1 MGHLLDHAAHA
12 GHIENA
18 DVAITEICAI
28 LHQHTVTVVKHGLH
42 ALTVYRHD
50 LVRFRDGAAVKED
63 AVFAHRMVLPICAI
77 ARSRSTTAILYTVHP
92 FQRHAKPALV
102 NVAAH
107 RLSEGLQILLAMLIQ
122 RTVKG
127 QKEQLTLGQLAMLG
141 LAMNVKP
148 LYTRNRGGSL
158 YDRGWYDVGDWR
170 ICGKHVLTENFTLD
184 TMPCVLKSLEALGR
198 RGFAP
203 DGELALHFVPKHCN
217 MEMVMNA
224 YTILD
229 ARREL
234 VEMALGLKEEVRLVV
249 DRDLAFSL
257 PLDAF
262 SIPAIEACACLL
274 VQVCAMAASTRK
286 ARMKPCDMSNPKYQ
300 MRSWLLRLGFIG
312 EQFAR
317 PRQTLLEHLDGN
329 AAFFD
334 DVGRQK
340 AKEKR
345 QRQKAM
351 ALA

>member
-1 MGHLLDHAAHA
+1 MGVIRATAYPSRYA
-12 GHIENA
+12 GAFNREWEENEAVGQERECAQLECVGKLYATARVRSPWFREA
-18 DVAITEICAI
+18 DAQRE
-28 LHQHTVTVVKHGLH
+28 
-42 ALTVYRHD
+42 
-50 LVRFRDGAAVKED
+50 
-63 AVFAHRMVLPICAI
+63 I
-77 ARSRSTTAILYTVHP
+77 ART
-92 FQRHAKPALV
+92 
-102 NVAAH
+102 
-107 RLSEGLQILLAMLIQ
+107 
-122 RTVKG
+122 
-127 QKEQLTLGQLAMLG
+127 LG

-184 TMPCVLKSLEALGR
+184 TMPCVLKALEALGR

-203 DGELALHFVPKHCN
+203 DGELALHFVPKQCN

-234 VEMALGLKEEVRLVV
+234 VEMALGLREEVQLVV

-286 ARMKPCDMSNPKYQ
+286 ARMKPCNMSNPKYQ

-312 EQFAR
+312 DQFAR

-334 DVGRQK
+334 DAGRQK

-345 QRQKAM
+345 QRQKAV

>member
-1 MGHLLDHAAHA
+1 MGVIRATAYPSRYAGAFSREWEENEAVGQERECAQPERIARLYAAA
-12 GHIENA
+12 
-18 DVAITEICAI
+18 
-28 LHQHTVTVVKHGLH
+28 
-42 ALTVYRHD
+42 R
-50 LVRFRDGAAVKED
+50 VRSPWFRDAD
-63 AVFAHRMVLPICAI
+63 AQREI
-77 ARSRSTTAILYTVHP
+77 ART
-92 FQRHAKPALV
+92 
-102 NVAAH
+102 
-107 RLSEGLQILLAMLIQ
+107 
-122 RTVKG
+122 
-127 QKEQLTLGQLAMLG
+127 LG

-184 TMPCVLKSLEALGR
+184 TMPCVLKALEALGR

-203 DGELALHFVPKHCN
+203 DGELALHFVPKQCN

-234 VEMALGLKEEVRLVV
+234 VEMALGLREEVQLVV

-286 ARMKPCDMSNPKYQ
+286 ARMKPCNMSNPKYQ

-312 EQFAR
+312 DQFAR

>member
-1 MGHLLDHAAHA
+1 MGVIRATAYPSRYA
-12 GHIENA
+12 GAFNREWEENEAVGQERECAQLECVGKLYATARVRSPWFREA
-18 DVAITEICAI
+18 DAQRE
-28 LHQHTVTVVKHGLH
+28 
-42 ALTVYRHD
+42 
-50 LVRFRDGAAVKED
+50 
-63 AVFAHRMVLPICAI
+63 I
-77 ARSRSTTAILYTVHP
+77 ART
-92 FQRHAKPALV
+92 
-102 NVAAH
+102 
-107 RLSEGLQILLAMLIQ
+107 
-122 RTVKG
+122 
-127 QKEQLTLGQLAMLG
+127 LG

-184 TMPCVLKSLEALGR
+184 TMPCVLKALEALGR

-203 DGELALHFVPKHCN
+203 DGELALHFVPKQCN

-234 VEMALGLKEEVRLVV
+234 VEMALGLREEVQLVV
-249 DRDLAFSL
+249 DRDLALSL

>member
-1 MGHLLDHAAHA
+1 MGVIRATAYPSRYA
-12 GHIENA
+12 GAFNREWEENEAVGQERECAQLECVGKLYATARVRSPWFREA
-18 DVAITEICAI
+18 DAQRE
-28 LHQHTVTVVKHGLH
+28 
-42 ALTVYRHD
+42 
-50 LVRFRDGAAVKED
+50 
-63 AVFAHRMVLPICAI
+63 I
-77 ARSRSTTAILYTVHP
+77 ART
-92 FQRHAKPALV
+92 
-102 NVAAH
+102 
-107 RLSEGLQILLAMLIQ
+107 
-122 RTVKG
+122 
-127 QKEQLTLGQLAMLG
+127 LG

-184 TMPCVLKSLEALGR
+184 TMPCVLKALEALGR

-203 DGELALHFVPKHCN
+203 DGELALHFVPKQCN

-234 VEMALGLKEEVRLVV
+234 VEMALGLREEVQLVV

-286 ARMKPCDMSNPKYQ
+286 ARMKHCNMSNPKYQ

-334 DVGRQK
+334 DAGRQK

-345 QRQKAM
+345 QRQKAV

>member
-1 MGHLLDHAAHA
+1 MGVIRATAYPSRYA
-12 GHIENA
+12 GAFNREWEENEAVGQERECAQLECVGKLYATARVRSPWFREA
-18 DVAITEICAI
+18 DAQRE
-28 LHQHTVTVVKHGLH
+28 
-42 ALTVYRHD
+42 
-50 LVRFRDGAAVKED
+50 
-63 AVFAHRMVLPICAI
+63 I
-77 ARSRSTTAILYTVHP
+77 ART
-92 FQRHAKPALV
+92 
-102 NVAAH
+102 
-107 RLSEGLQILLAMLIQ
+107 
-122 RTVKG
+122 
-127 QKEQLTLGQLAMLG
+127 LG

-184 TMPCVLKSLEALGR
+184 TMPCVLKALEALGR

-203 DGELALHFVPKHCN
+203 DGELALHFVPKQCN

-234 VEMALGLKEEVRLVV
+234 VEMALGLREEVQLVV

>member
-1 MGHLLDHAAHA
+1 MGVIRATAYPSRYA
-12 GHIENA
+12 GAFNREWEENEAVGQERECAQLECVGKLYATARVRSPWFREA
-18 DVAITEICAI
+18 DAQRE
-28 LHQHTVTVVKHGLH
+28 
-42 ALTVYRHD
+42 
-50 LVRFRDGAAVKED
+50 
-63 AVFAHRMVLPICAI
+63 I
-77 ARSRSTTAILYTVHP
+77 ART
-92 FQRHAKPALV
+92 
-102 NVAAH
+102 
-107 RLSEGLQILLAMLIQ
+107 
-122 RTVKG
+122 
-127 QKEQLTLGQLAMLG
+127 LG

-184 TMPCVLKSLEALGR
+184 TMPCVLKALEALGR

-203 DGELALHFVPKHCN
+203 DGELALHFVPKQCN

-234 VEMALGLKEEVRLVV
+234 VEMALGLREEVQLVV

-286 ARMKPCDMSNPKYQ
+286 ARMKHCNMSNPKYQ

-345 QRQKAM
+345 QRQKAV

>member
-1 MGHLLDHAAHA
+1 MGVIRATAYPSRYA
-12 GHIENA
+12 GAFNREWEENEAVGQERECAQLECVGKLYATARVRSPWFREA
-18 DVAITEICAI
+18 DAQRE
-28 LHQHTVTVVKHGLH
+28 
-42 ALTVYRHD
+42 
-50 LVRFRDGAAVKED
+50 
-63 AVFAHRMVLPICAI
+63 I
-77 ARSRSTTAILYTVHP
+77 ART
-92 FQRHAKPALV
+92 
-102 NVAAH
+102 
-107 RLSEGLQILLAMLIQ
+107 
-122 RTVKG
+122 
-127 QKEQLTLGQLAMLG
+127 LG

-184 TMPCVLKSLEALGR
+184 TMPCVLKALEALGR

-203 DGELALHFVPKHCN
+203 DGELALHFVPKQCN

-234 VEMALGLKEEVRLVV
+234 VEMALGLREEVQLVV

-312 EQFAR
+312 DQFAR

-334 DVGRQK
+334 DAGRQK

>member
-1 MGHLLDHAAHA
+1 MGVIRATAYPSRYA
-12 GHIENA
+12 GAFNREWEENEAVGQERECAQLECVGKLYATARVRSPWFREA
-18 DVAITEICAI
+18 DAQRE
-28 LHQHTVTVVKHGLH
+28 
-42 ALTVYRHD
+42 
-50 LVRFRDGAAVKED
+50 
-63 AVFAHRMVLPICAI
+63 I
-77 ARSRSTTAILYTVHP
+77 ART
-92 FQRHAKPALV
+92 
-102 NVAAH
+102 
-107 RLSEGLQILLAMLIQ
+107 
-122 RTVKG
+122 
-127 QKEQLTLGQLAMLG
+127 LG

-184 TMPCVLKSLEALGR
+184 TMPCVLKALEALGR

-203 DGELALHFVPKHCN
+203 DGELALHFVPKQCN

-234 VEMALGLKEEVRLVV
+234 VEMALGLREEVQLVV

-286 ARMKPCDMSNPKYQ
+286 ARMKPCNMSNPKYQ

>member
-1 MGHLLDHAAHA
+1 MGVIRATAYPSRYA
-12 GHIENA
+12 GAFNREWEENEAVGQERECAQLECVGKLYATARVRSPWFREA
-18 DVAITEICAI
+18 DAQRE
-28 LHQHTVTVVKHGLH
+28 
-42 ALTVYRHD
+42 
-50 LVRFRDGAAVKED
+50 
-63 AVFAHRMVLPICAI
+63 I
-77 ARSRSTTAILYTVHP
+77 ART
-92 FQRHAKPALV
+92 
-102 NVAAH
+102 
-107 RLSEGLQILLAMLIQ
+107 
-122 RTVKG
+122 
-127 QKEQLTLGQLAMLG
+127 LG

-184 TMPCVLKSLEALGR
+184 TMPCVLKALEALGR

-203 DGELALHFVPKHCN
+203 DGELALHFVPKQCN

-234 VEMALGLKEEVRLVV
+234 VEMALGLREEVQLVV
-249 DRDLAFSL
+249 GQDLAFSL

-312 EQFAR
+312 DQFAR

-334 DVGRQK
+334 DAGRQK

-345 QRQKAM
+345 QRQKAV

>member
-1 MGHLLDHAAHA
+1 MGVIRATAYPSRYA
-12 GHIENA
+12 GAFNREWEENEAVGQERECAQLECVGKLYATARVRSPWFREA
-18 DVAITEICAI
+18 DAQRE
-28 LHQHTVTVVKHGLH
+28 
-42 ALTVYRHD
+42 
-50 LVRFRDGAAVKED
+50 
-63 AVFAHRMVLPICAI
+63 I
-77 ARSRSTTAILYTVHP
+77 ART
-92 FQRHAKPALV
+92 
-102 NVAAH
+102 
-107 RLSEGLQILLAMLIQ
+107 
-122 RTVKG
+122 
-127 QKEQLTLGQLAMLG
+127 LG

-184 TMPCVLKSLEALGR
+184 TMPCVLKALEALGR

-203 DGELALHFVPKHCN
+203 DGELALHFVPKQCN

-234 VEMALGLKEEVRLVV
+234 VEMALGLREEVQLVV
-249 DRDLAFSL
+249 GQDLAFSL

-274 VQVCAMAASTRK
+274 VQVCAMAASTRR

-312 EQFAR
+312 EQFAQ

>member
-1 MGHLLDHAAHA
+1 MGVIRATAYPSRYVEA
-12 GHIENA
+12 FNREGEENKAVGRERECAQLECVGKLYATARVRSPWFREA
-18 DVAITEICAI
+18 DAQRE
-28 LHQHTVTVVKHGLH
+28 
-42 ALTVYRHD
+42 
-50 LVRFRDGAAVKED
+50 
-63 AVFAHRMVLPICAI
+63 I
-77 ARSRSTTAILYTVHP
+77 ART
-92 FQRHAKPALV
+92 
-102 NVAAH
+102 
-107 RLSEGLQILLAMLIQ
+107 
-122 RTVKG
+122 
-127 QKEQLTLGQLAMLG
+127 LG

-184 TMPCVLKSLEALGR
+184 TMPCVLKALEALGR

-203 DGELALHFVPKHCN
+203 DGELALHFVPKQCN

-234 VEMALGLKEEVRLVV
+234 VEMALGLREEVQLVV

-286 ARMKPCDMSNPKYQ
+286 ARMKPCNMSNPKYQ

-312 EQFAR
+312 EQFAQ

-334 DVGRQK
+334 DAGRQK

-345 QRQKAM
+345 QRQKAV

>member
-1 MGHLLDHAAHA
+1 MGVIRATAYPSRYA
-12 GHIENA
+12 GAFNREWEENEAVGQERECAQLECVGKLYATARVRSPWFREA
-18 DVAITEICAI
+18 DAQRE
-28 LHQHTVTVVKHGLH
+28 
-42 ALTVYRHD
+42 
-50 LVRFRDGAAVKED
+50 
-63 AVFAHRMVLPICAI
+63 I
-77 ARSRSTTAILYTVHP
+77 ART
-92 FQRHAKPALV
+92 
-102 NVAAH
+102 
-107 RLSEGLQILLAMLIQ
+107 
-122 RTVKG
+122 
-127 QKEQLTLGQLAMLG
+127 LG

-203 DGELALHFVPKHCN
+203 DGELALHFVPKQCN

-234 VEMALGLKEEVRLVV
+234 VEMALGLREEVQLVV
-249 DRDLAFSL
+249 DQDLAFSL

-286 ARMKPCDMSNPKYQ
+286 ARMKPCNMSNPKYQ

-312 EQFAR
+312 DQFAR

-334 DVGRQK
+334 DAGRQK

-345 QRQKAM
+345 QRQKAV

>member
-1 MGHLLDHAAHA
+1 MGVIRATAYPSRYA
-12 GHIENA
+12 GAFNREWEENEAVGQERECAQLECVGKLYATARVRSPWFREA
-18 DVAITEICAI
+18 DAQRE
-28 LHQHTVTVVKHGLH
+28 
-42 ALTVYRHD
+42 
-50 LVRFRDGAAVKED
+50 
-63 AVFAHRMVLPICAI
+63 I
-77 ARSRSTTAILYTVHP
+77 ART
-92 FQRHAKPALV
+92 
-102 NVAAH
+102 
-107 RLSEGLQILLAMLIQ
+107 
-122 RTVKG
+122 
-127 QKEQLTLGQLAMLG
+127 LG

-184 TMPCVLKSLEALGR
+184 TMPCVLKALEALGR

-203 DGELALHFVPKHCN
+203 DGELALHFVPKQCN

-234 VEMALGLKEEVRLVV
+234 VEMALGLREEVQLVV

-286 ARMKPCDMSNPKYQ
+286 ARMKPRNMSNPKYQ

-312 EQFAR
+312 DQFAR

-334 DVGRQK
+334 DAGRQK

-345 QRQKAM
+345 QRQKAV

>member
-1 MGHLLDHAAHA
+1 MGVIRATAYPSRYAEAFNREWEED
-12 GHIENA
+12 
-18 DVAITEICAI
+18 
-28 LHQHTVTVVKHGLH
+28 
-42 ALTVYRHD
+42 
-50 LVRFRDGAAVKED
+50 AAVEREQEYECAQLECVGKLYATARVRSPWFREAD
-63 AVFAHRMVLPICAI
+63 AQREI
-77 ARSRSTTAILYTVHP
+77 AR
-92 FQRHAKPALV
+92 
-102 NVAAH
+102 
-107 RLSEGLQILLAMLIQ
+107 
-122 RTVKG
+122 
-127 QKEQLTLGQLAMLG
+127 TLGLT
-141 LAMNVKP
+141 MNEKP

-203 DGELALHFVPKHCN
+203 DGELALHFAPERCD

-312 EQFAR
+312 EQFAQ

>member
-1 MGHLLDHAAHA
+1 MGVIRATAYPSRYVEA
-12 GHIENA
+12 FNREGEENKA
-18 DVAITEICAI
+18 VGRERECAQRERVGK
-28 LHQHTVTVVKHGLH
+28 LYAT
-42 ALTVYRHD
+42 AR
-50 LVRFRDGAAVKED
+50 VRSPWFRDAD
-63 AVFAHRMVLPICAI
+63 AQREI
-77 ARSRSTTAILYTVHP
+77 ART
-92 FQRHAKPALV
+92 
-102 NVAAH
+102 
-107 RLSEGLQILLAMLIQ
+107 
-122 RTVKG
+122 
-127 QKEQLTLGQLAMLG
+127 LG

-158 YDRGWYDVGDWR
+158 YDRGWYDIGDWR

-203 DGELALHFVPKHCN
+203 DGELALHFVPKQCN

-234 VEMALGLKEEVRLVV
+234 VEMALGLREEVQLVV

>member
-1 MGHLLDHAAHA
+1 MGVIRATAYPSRYA
-12 GHIENA
+12 GAFNREWEENEAVGQERECAQLECVGKLYATARVRSPWFREA
-18 DVAITEICAI
+18 DAQRE
-28 LHQHTVTVVKHGLH
+28 
-42 ALTVYRHD
+42 
-50 LVRFRDGAAVKED
+50 
-63 AVFAHRMVLPICAI
+63 I
-77 ARSRSTTAILYTVHP
+77 ART
-92 FQRHAKPALV
+92 
-102 NVAAH
+102 
-107 RLSEGLQILLAMLIQ
+107 
-122 RTVKG
+122 
-127 QKEQLTLGQLAMLG
+127 LG

-184 TMPCVLKSLEALGR
+184 TMPRVLKALEALGR

-234 VEMALGLKEEVRLVV
+234 VEMALGLREEVQLVV
-249 DRDLAFSL
+249 GQDLAFSL
-257 PLDAF
+257 QLDAF

-286 ARMKPCDMSNPKYQ
+286 ARMKPCNMSNPKYQ

>member
-1 MGHLLDHAAHA
+1 MGVIRATAYPSRYA
-12 GHIENA
+12 GAFNREWEENEAVGQERECAQLECVGKLYATARVRSPWFREA
-18 DVAITEICAI
+18 DAQRE
-28 LHQHTVTVVKHGLH
+28 
-42 ALTVYRHD
+42 
-50 LVRFRDGAAVKED
+50 
-63 AVFAHRMVLPICAI
+63 I
-77 ARSRSTTAILYTVHP
+77 ART
-92 FQRHAKPALV
+92 
-102 NVAAH
+102 
-107 RLSEGLQILLAMLIQ
+107 
-122 RTVKG
+122 
-127 QKEQLTLGQLAMLG
+127 LG

-184 TMPCVLKSLEALGR
+184 TMPCVLKALEALGR

-203 DGELALHFVPKHCN
+203 DGELALHFVPKQCN

-234 VEMALGLKEEVRLVV
+234 VEMALGLREEVQLVV

-286 ARMKPCDMSNPKYQ
+286 ARMKPCNMSNPKYQ

-312 EQFAR
+312 DQFAR

-345 QRQKAM
+345 QRQKAV

>member
-1 MGHLLDHAAHA
+1 MGVIRATAYPSRYA
-12 GHIENA
+12 GAFNREWEENEAVGQERECAQLECVGKLYATARVRSPWFREA
-18 DVAITEICAI
+18 DAQRE
-28 LHQHTVTVVKHGLH
+28 
-42 ALTVYRHD
+42 
-50 LVRFRDGAAVKED
+50 
-63 AVFAHRMVLPICAI
+63 I
-77 ARSRSTTAILYTVHP
+77 ART
-92 FQRHAKPALV
+92 
-102 NVAAH
+102 
-107 RLSEGLQILLAMLIQ
+107 
-122 RTVKG
+122 
-127 QKEQLTLGQLAMLG
+127 LG

-184 TMPCVLKSLEALGR
+184 TMPCVLKALEALGR

-203 DGELALHFVPKHCN
+203 DGELALHFVPKQCN

-234 VEMALGLKEEVRLVV
+234 VEMALGLREEVQLVV

-312 EQFAR
+312 EQFER
-317 PRQTLLEHLDGN
+317 PRQTLLEKLDGN
-329 AAFFD
+329 TAFFNEA
-334 DVGRQK
+334 G
-340 AKEKR
+340 KR
-345 QRQKAM
+345 RATDKRRLQKAM
-351 ALA
+351 KLA

>member
-1 MGHLLDHAAHA
+1 MGVIRATAYPSRYA
-12 GHIENA
+12 GAFNREWEENEAVGQERECAQLECVGKLYATARVRSPWFREA
-18 DVAITEICAI
+18 DAQRE
-28 LHQHTVTVVKHGLH
+28 
-42 ALTVYRHD
+42 
-50 LVRFRDGAAVKED
+50 
-63 AVFAHRMVLPICAI
+63 I
-77 ARSRSTTAILYTVHP
+77 ART
-92 FQRHAKPALV
+92 
-102 NVAAH
+102 
-107 RLSEGLQILLAMLIQ
+107 
-122 RTVKG
+122 
-127 QKEQLTLGQLAMLG
+127 LG

-184 TMPCVLKSLEALGR
+184 TMPCVLKALEALGR

-203 DGELALHFVPKHCN
+203 DGELALHFVPKQCN

-234 VEMALGLKEEVRLVV
+234 VEMALGLREEVQLVV
-249 DRDLAFSL
+249 DQDLAFSL

-286 ARMKPCDMSNPKYQ
+286 ARMKPCNMSNPKYQ

-334 DVGRQK
+334 DAGRQK

-345 QRQKAM
+345 QRQKAV

>member
-1 MGHLLDHAAHA
+1 MGVIRATAYPSRYA
-12 GHIENA
+12 GAFNREWEENEAVGQERECAQLECVGKLYATARVRSPWFREA
-18 DVAITEICAI
+18 DAQRE
-28 LHQHTVTVVKHGLH
+28 
-42 ALTVYRHD
+42 
-50 LVRFRDGAAVKED
+50 
-63 AVFAHRMVLPICAI
+63 I
-77 ARSRSTTAILYTVHP
+77 ART
-92 FQRHAKPALV
+92 
-102 NVAAH
+102 
-107 RLSEGLQILLAMLIQ
+107 
-122 RTVKG
+122 
-127 QKEQLTLGQLAMLG
+127 LG

-184 TMPCVLKSLEALGR
+184 TMPCVLKALEALGR

-203 DGELALHFVPKHCN
+203 DGELALHFVPKQCN

-234 VEMALGLKEEVRLVV
+234 VEMALGLREEVQLVV
-249 DRDLAFSL
+249 GQDLAFSL

-286 ARMKPCDMSNPKYQ
+286 ARMKPCNMSNPKYQ

-312 EQFAR
+312 DQFAR

-334 DVGRQK
+334 DAGRQK

-345 QRQKAM
+345 QRQKAV

>member
-1 MGHLLDHAAHA
+1 MGVNRATAYPSRYA
-12 GHIENA
+12 GAFNREWEENEAVGQERECAQLECVGKLYATARVRSPWFREA
-18 DVAITEICAI
+18 DAQRE
-28 LHQHTVTVVKHGLH
+28 
-42 ALTVYRHD
+42 
-50 LVRFRDGAAVKED
+50 
-63 AVFAHRMVLPICAI
+63 I
-77 ARSRSTTAILYTVHP
+77 ART
-92 FQRHAKPALV
+92 
-102 NVAAH
+102 
-107 RLSEGLQILLAMLIQ
+107 
-122 RTVKG
+122 
-127 QKEQLTLGQLAMLG
+127 LG

-184 TMPCVLKSLEALGR
+184 TMPCVLKALEALGR

-203 DGELALHFVPKHCN
+203 DGELALHFVPKQCN

-234 VEMALGLKEEVRLVV
+234 VEMALGLREEVQLVV

-286 ARMKPCDMSNPKYQ
+286 ARMKPCNMSNPKYQ

-312 EQFAR
+312 DQFAR

-334 DVGRQK
+334 DAGRQK

-345 QRQKAM
+345 QRQKAV

>member
-1 MGHLLDHAAHA
+1 MGRERECAQLECVGKLYATARVRSPWFR
-12 GHIENA
+12 EA
-18 DVAITEICAI
+18 DAQRE
-28 LHQHTVTVVKHGLH
+28 
-42 ALTVYRHD
+42 
-50 LVRFRDGAAVKED
+50 
-63 AVFAHRMVLPICAI
+63 I
-77 ARSRSTTAILYTVHP
+77 ART
-92 FQRHAKPALV
+92 
-102 NVAAH
+102 
-107 RLSEGLQILLAMLIQ
+107 
-122 RTVKG
+122 
-127 QKEQLTLGQLAMLG
+127 LG

-312 EQFAR
+312 DQFAR

-334 DVGRQK
+334 DAGRQK

-345 QRQKAM
+345 QRQKAV

>member
-1 MGHLLDHAAHA
+1 MGVIRATAYPSRYA
-12 GHIENA
+12 GAFNREWEENEAVGQERECAQLECVGKLYATARVRSPWFREA
-18 DVAITEICAI
+18 DAQRE
-28 LHQHTVTVVKHGLH
+28 
-42 ALTVYRHD
+42 
-50 LVRFRDGAAVKED
+50 
-63 AVFAHRMVLPICAI
+63 I
-77 ARSRSTTAILYTVHP
+77 ART
-92 FQRHAKPALV
+92 
-102 NVAAH
+102 
-107 RLSEGLQILLAMLIQ
+107 
-122 RTVKG
+122 
-127 QKEQLTLGQLAMLG
+127 LG

-184 TMPCVLKSLEALGR
+184 TMPCVLKALEALGR

-203 DGELALHFVPKHCN
+203 DGELALHFVPKQCN

-234 VEMALGLKEEVRLVV
+234 VEMALGLREEVQLVV
-249 DRDLAFSL
+249 GQDLAFSL

>member
-1 MGHLLDHAAHA
+1 MGVIRATAYPSRYA
-12 GHIENA
+12 GAFNREWEENEA
-18 DVAITEICAI
+18 VGQEREYAQRERVGKLYATA
-28 LHQHTVTVVKHGLH
+28 
-42 ALTVYRHD
+42 R
-50 LVRFRDGAAVKED
+50 VRSPWFRDAD
-63 AVFAHRMVLPICAI
+63 AQREI
-77 ARSRSTTAILYTVHP
+77 ART
-92 FQRHAKPALV
+92 
-102 NVAAH
+102 
-107 RLSEGLQILLAMLIQ
+107 
-122 RTVKG
+122 
-127 QKEQLTLGQLAMLG
+127 LG

-158 YDRGWYDVGDWR
+158 YDRGWYDIGDWR

-184 TMPCVLKSLEALGR
+184 TMPCVLKALEALGR

-203 DGELALHFVPKHCN
+203 DGELALHFVPKQCN

-234 VEMALGLKEEVRLVV
+234 VEMALGLREEVQLVV

-286 ARMKPCDMSNPKYQ
+286 ARMKPCNMSNPKYQ

-312 EQFAR
+312 DQFAR

-334 DVGRQK
+334 DAGRQK

>member
-1 MGHLLDHAAHA
+1 MGVIRATAYPSRYVEA
-12 GHIENA
+12 FNREGEENKAVGQERECAQLGCVGKLYATARVRSPWFREA
-18 DVAITEICAI
+18 DAQRE
-28 LHQHTVTVVKHGLH
+28 
-42 ALTVYRHD
+42 
-50 LVRFRDGAAVKED
+50 
-63 AVFAHRMVLPICAI
+63 I
-77 ARSRSTTAILYTVHP
+77 ART
-92 FQRHAKPALV
+92 
-102 NVAAH
+102 
-107 RLSEGLQILLAMLIQ
+107 
-122 RTVKG
+122 
-127 QKEQLTLGQLAMLG
+127 LG

-203 DGELALHFVPKHCN
+203 DGELALHFVPKQCN

-234 VEMALGLKEEVRLVV
+234 VEMALGLREEVQLVV

-257 PLDAF
+257 PLDSF

-312 EQFAR
+312 DQFAR

-334 DVGRQK
+334 DAGRQK
-340 AKEKR
+340 ANEKR
-345 QRQKAM
+345 QRQKAV

>member
-1 MGHLLDHAAHA
+1 MGVIRATAYPSRYA
-12 GHIENA
+12 GAFNREWEENEAVGQERECAQLECVGKLYATARDRSPWLREA
-18 DVAITEICAI
+18 DAQRE
-28 LHQHTVTVVKHGLH
+28 
-42 ALTVYRHD
+42 
-50 LVRFRDGAAVKED
+50 
-63 AVFAHRMVLPICAI
+63 I
-77 ARSRSTTAILYTVHP
+77 ART
-92 FQRHAKPALV
+92 
-102 NVAAH
+102 
-107 RLSEGLQILLAMLIQ
+107 
-122 RTVKG
+122 
-127 QKEQLTLGQLAMLG
+127 LG

-184 TMPCVLKSLEALGR
+184 TMPCVLKALEALGR

-203 DGELALHFVPKHCN
+203 DGELALHFVPKQCN

-234 VEMALGLKEEVRLVV
+234 VEMALGLREEVQLVV

-286 ARMKPCDMSNPKYQ
+286 ARMKPCNMSNPKYQ

-312 EQFAR
+312 DQFAR

-334 DVGRQK
+334 DAGRQK

-345 QRQKAM
+345 QRQKAV

>member
-1 MGHLLDHAAHA
+1 MGVIRATAYPSRYA
-12 GHIENA
+12 GAFNREWEENEAVGQERECAQLECVGKLYATARVRSPWFREA
-18 DVAITEICAI
+18 DAQRE
-28 LHQHTVTVVKHGLH
+28 
-42 ALTVYRHD
+42 
-50 LVRFRDGAAVKED
+50 
-63 AVFAHRMVLPICAI
+63 I
-77 ARSRSTTAILYTVHP
+77 ART
-92 FQRHAKPALV
+92 
-102 NVAAH
+102 
-107 RLSEGLQILLAMLIQ
+107 
-122 RTVKG
+122 
-127 QKEQLTLGQLAMLG
+127 LG

-184 TMPCVLKSLEALGR
+184 TMPCVLKALEALGR

-203 DGELALHFVPKHCN
+203 DGELALHFVPKQCN

-234 VEMALGLKEEVRLVV
+234 VEMALGLREEVQLVV

-312 EQFAR
+312 EQFAQ

-334 DVGRQK
+334 DAGRQK

-345 QRQKAM
+345 QRQKAV

>member
-1 MGHLLDHAAHA
+1 MGVIRATAYPSRYA
-12 GHIENA
+12 GAFRREWEANEAVGQERECAQLECVGKLYATARVRSPWFREA
-18 DVAITEICAI
+18 DAQRE
-28 LHQHTVTVVKHGLH
+28 
-42 ALTVYRHD
+42 
-50 LVRFRDGAAVKED
+50 
-63 AVFAHRMVLPICAI
+63 I
-77 ARSRSTTAILYTVHP
+77 ART
-92 FQRHAKPALV
+92 
-102 NVAAH
+102 
-107 RLSEGLQILLAMLIQ
+107 
-122 RTVKG
+122 
-127 QKEQLTLGQLAMLG
+127 LG

-184 TMPCVLKSLEALGR
+184 TMPCVLKALEALGR

-203 DGELALHFVPKHCN
+203 DGELALHFVPKQCN

-234 VEMALGLKEEVRLVV
+234 VEMALGLREEVQLVV

-286 ARMKPCDMSNPKYQ
+286 ARMKPCNMSNPKYQ

-312 EQFAR
+312 DQFAR

-334 DVGRQK
+334 DAGRQK

-345 QRQKAM
+345 QRQKAV

>member
-1 MGHLLDHAAHA
+1 MGVIRATAYPSRYA
-12 GHIENA
+12 GAFNREWEENEAVGQERECAQLECVGKLYATARVRSPWFREA
-18 DVAITEICAI
+18 DAQRE
-28 LHQHTVTVVKHGLH
+28 
-42 ALTVYRHD
+42 
-50 LVRFRDGAAVKED
+50 
-63 AVFAHRMVLPICAI
+63 I
-77 ARSRSTTAILYTVHP
+77 ART
-92 FQRHAKPALV
+92 
-102 NVAAH
+102 
-107 RLSEGLQILLAMLIQ
+107 
-122 RTVKG
+122 
-127 QKEQLTLGQLAMLG
+127 LG

-184 TMPCVLKSLEALGR
+184 TMPCVLKALEALGR

-203 DGELALHFVPKHCN
+203 DGELALHFVPKQCN

-234 VEMALGLKEEVRLVV
+234 VEMALGLREEVQLVV
-249 DRDLAFSL
+249 DQDLAFSL
-257 PLDAF
+257 PLDDF

-286 ARMKPCDMSNPKYQ
+286 ARMKPCNMSNPKYQ

-312 EQFAR
+312 DQFAR

-334 DVGRQK
+334 DAGRQK

-345 QRQKAM
+345 QRQKAV

>member
-1 MGHLLDHAAHA
+1 MGVIRATAYPSRYA
-12 GHIENA
+12 GAFNREWEENEAVGQERECAQLECVGKLYATARVRSPWFREA
-18 DVAITEICAI
+18 DTQRE
-28 LHQHTVTVVKHGLH
+28 
-42 ALTVYRHD
+42 
-50 LVRFRDGAAVKED
+50 
-63 AVFAHRMVLPICAI
+63 I
-77 ARSRSTTAILYTVHP
+77 ART
-92 FQRHAKPALV
+92 
-102 NVAAH
+102 
-107 RLSEGLQILLAMLIQ
+107 
-122 RTVKG
+122 
-127 QKEQLTLGQLAMLG
+127 LG

-184 TMPCVLKSLEALGR
+184 TMPCVLKALEALGR

-203 DGELALHFVPKHCN
+203 DGELALHFVPKQCN

-234 VEMALGLKEEVRLVV
+234 VEMALGLREEVQLVV

-286 ARMKPCDMSNPKYQ
+286 ARMKHCNMSNPKYQ

-334 DVGRQK
+334 DAGRQK

>member
-1 MGHLLDHAAHA
+1 MGVIRATAYPSRYA
-12 GHIENA
+12 GAFNREWEENEAVGQERECAQLECVGKLYATARVRSPWFREA
-18 DVAITEICAI
+18 DAQRE
-28 LHQHTVTVVKHGLH
+28 
-42 ALTVYRHD
+42 
-50 LVRFRDGAAVKED
+50 
-63 AVFAHRMVLPICAI
+63 I
-77 ARSRSTTAILYTVHP
+77 ART
-92 FQRHAKPALV
+92 
-102 NVAAH
+102 
-107 RLSEGLQILLAMLIQ
+107 
-122 RTVKG
+122 
-127 QKEQLTLGQLAMLG
+127 LG

-184 TMPCVLKSLEALGR
+184 TMPCVLKALEALGR

-203 DGELALHFVPKHCN
+203 DGELALHFVPKQCN

-234 VEMALGLKEEVRLVV
+234 VEMALGLREEVQSVV

-334 DVGRQK
+334 DAGRQK

-345 QRQKAM
+345 QRQKAV

>member
-1 MGHLLDHAAHA
+1 MGVIRATAYPSRYA
-12 GHIENA
+12 GAFNREWEENEAVGQERECAQLECVGKLYATARVRSPWFREA
-18 DVAITEICAI
+18 DAQRE
-28 LHQHTVTVVKHGLH
+28 
-42 ALTVYRHD
+42 
-50 LVRFRDGAAVKED
+50 
-63 AVFAHRMVLPICAI
+63 I
-77 ARSRSTTAILYTVHP
+77 ART
-92 FQRHAKPALV
+92 
-102 NVAAH
+102 
-107 RLSEGLQILLAMLIQ
+107 
-122 RTVKG
+122 
-127 QKEQLTLGQLAMLG
+127 LG

-158 YDRGWYDVGDWR
+158 YDRGWYDIGGWR
-170 ICGKHVLTENFTLD
+170 VSGKHIITETFTLD
-184 TMPCVLKSLEALGR
+184 TMPRVLKALEALGR

-234 VEMALGLKEEVRLVV
+234 VEMALGLREEVQLVV
-249 DRDLAFSL
+249 GQDLAFSL

-286 ARMKPCDMSNPKYQ
+286 ARMKPCNMSNPKYQ

-312 EQFAR
+312 DQFAR

-334 DVGRQK
+334 DAGRQK

-345 QRQKAM
+345 QRQKAV

>member
-1 MGHLLDHAAHA
+1 MGVIRATAYPSRYA
-12 GHIENA
+12 GAFNRELEENEAVGQERECAQLECVGKLYATARVRSPWFREA
-18 DVAITEICAI
+18 DAQRE
-28 LHQHTVTVVKHGLH
+28 
-42 ALTVYRHD
+42 
-50 LVRFRDGAAVKED
+50 
-63 AVFAHRMVLPICAI
+63 I
-77 ARSRSTTAILYTVHP
+77 ART
-92 FQRHAKPALV
+92 
-102 NVAAH
+102 
-107 RLSEGLQILLAMLIQ
+107 
-122 RTVKG
+122 
-127 QKEQLTLGQLAMLG
+127 LG

-184 TMPCVLKSLEALGR
+184 TMPCVLKALEALGR

-203 DGELALHFVPKHCN
+203 DGELALHFVPKQCN

-234 VEMALGLKEEVRLVV
+234 VEMALGLREDVQLVV

-286 ARMKPCDMSNPKYQ
+286 ARMKPCNMSNPKYQ

-312 EQFAR
+312 DQFAR

-334 DVGRQK
+334 DAGRQK

-345 QRQKAM
+345 QRQKAV

>member
-1 MGHLLDHAAHA
+1 MGIIRATAYPSRYAEPLIREEEAMEQECMQQERVGKLYATVWVRSPWFR
-12 GHIENA
+12 EA
-18 DVAITEICAI
+18 DAQRE
-28 LHQHTVTVVKHGLH
+28 
-42 ALTVYRHD
+42 
-50 LVRFRDGAAVKED
+50 
-63 AVFAHRMVLPICAI
+63 M
-77 ARSRSTTAILYTVHP
+77 ART
-92 FQRHAKPALV
+92 
-102 NVAAH
+102 
-107 RLSEGLQILLAMLIQ
+107 
-122 RTVKG
+122 
-127 QKEQLTLGQLAMLG
+127 LG

-148 LYTRNRGGSL
+148 VYTRNRGGRI

-170 ICGKHVLTENFTLD
+170 ICGKHVLTEHFTLGA
-184 TMPCVLKSLEALGR
+184 MPRVLEALKALGE
-198 RGFAP
+198 RGFSP
-203 DGELALHFVPKHCN
+203 DGELVLNLVP
-217 MEMVMNA
+217 ERYDAEVVLNA

-234 VEMALGLKEEVRLVV
+234 VEMALGLQDEVRLIA
-249 DRDLAFSL
+249 DHDLAFSI
-257 PLDAF
+257 PLDVF

-274 VQVCAMAASTRK
+274 VQVYAMAASTRK

-317 PRQTLLEHLDGN
+317 PRQTLLEQLDGN

-334 DVGRQK
+334 DAGRRK